1 MRHTAPSLSLL
12 PVLAGLFAAGLT
24 AGCRDLVAPQSTAWE
39 GDLQPIGPEQIR
51 GSVAIIS
58 RSGRS
63 ETSIHVEQAEAGA
76 TYNWR
81 VRSGFC
87 QVPGDVIGGE
97 AVYAA
102 LVANS
107 TGIAEGSAVL
117 SRELDAGGAY
127 AAWLSQATGVE
138 DVLVAC
144 GEILRLR

>member
-1 MRHTAPSLSLL
+1 
-12 PVLAGLFAAGLT
+12 
-24 AGCRDLVAPQSTAWE
+24 
-39 GDLQPIGPEQIR
+39 
-51 GSVAIIS
+51 
-58 RSGRS
+58 
-63 ETSIHVEQAEAGA
+63 
-76 TYNWR
+76 
-81 VRSGFC
+81 
-87 QVPGDVIGGE
+87 VIGGV

-107 TGIAEGSAVL
+107 TGTAESGAVL

>member
-1 MRHTAPSLSLL
+1 MRPTSRSLSLL
-12 PVLAGLFAAGLT
+12 PVLAGLLAAGLT

-39 GDLQPIGPEQIR
+39 GELQAIGAEQLQ
-51 GSVAIIS
+51 GSVAIVS

-63 ETSIHVEQAEAGA
+63 ETSIQIDQAEPGA

-81 VRSGFC
+81 VRSGSC
-87 QVPGDVIGGE
+87 QVQGAVIGGE

-107 TGIAEGSAVL
+107 TGTAEGGAIL
-117 SRELDAGGAY
+117 SRELDADGAY
-127 AAWLSQATGVE
+127 AAWLSQNTGVE

-144 GEILRLR
+144 GDILRLR